1 MGKTKIG
8 PNLKFWFVITNYSK
22 WRKLD
27 KPGQTSFRW
36 DKPDIG
42 VIRCSR
48 NMRGRIDQFTVI
60 DGNEAGVT
68 LF

>member
-1 MGKTKIG
+1 MAEA
-8 PNLKFWFVITNYSK
+8 
-22 WRKLD
+22 
-27 KPGQTSFRW
+27 GQTSFRW

-42 VIRCSR
+42 VMRCRVCR